1 MKTLIDAQGF
11 AEASALNAANIALH
25 SKDCGTFDRMKR
37 IADVAT
43 QMAIAER
50 EPLFGG
56 WDTRTV
62 ANFDD
67 ACHKAALR
75 CAAFSLGFNAC
86 EVAREAMLHP

>member
-1 MKTLIDAQGF
+1 MKTIIDTQAF
-11 AEASALNAANIALH
+11 AESAALNAVNIALH

-43 QMAIAER
+43 QMAFAER
-50 EPLFGG
+50 EPLFEG
-56 WDTRTV
+56 WDSDTV

-75 CAAFSLGFNAC
+75 CAEFSLSFNAC
-86 EVAREAMLHP
+86 EVAREAMLQP